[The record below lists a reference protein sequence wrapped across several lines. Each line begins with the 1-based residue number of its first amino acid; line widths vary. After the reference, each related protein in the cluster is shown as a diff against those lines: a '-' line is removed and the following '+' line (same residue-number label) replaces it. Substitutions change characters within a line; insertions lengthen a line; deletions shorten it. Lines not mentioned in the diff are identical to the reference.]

1 MSRLLLVLSILVL
14 LPGTSWAQTWETCR
28 GPAGPVSTEAPTLHD
43 CRPLEGVIDP
53 QGRELWLRSR
63 VSRPP
68 GTEPVALYVVGT
80 ASSEVWLNDR
90 RLGSNGRP
98 GSSRSAEIPGRYEAA
113 FLIPESAWGPNGSI
127 AVVHLSAFHG
137 SVDLAAPVAALKLA
151 PYPLPSRALPLVVVF
166 VLAGALL
173 AAAFAFGLIYVL
185 RRTGSSLTLASL
197 AAVAGLQA
205 ILESLR
211 TLMAYSYPVH
221 GWRLIGIWGLTA
233 VFALLLVSWTVSRFW
248 PKGRRPVM
256 CVALALIPLTALVPG
271 FDYKTAFALMTG
283 LVLSAV
289 TAGYGVRKG
298 LPASRLTLGW
308 LILFITAALTY
319 PAWLVDLSYFLF
331 AAAFLLP
338 LMMSEVVR
346 QGRDDRQREVAL
358 TRAVSRPDCL
368 TVTSSRGVE
377 RVPLA
382 DIIAVLGADDYVELR
397 LTDGRSLLHAARLDR
412 LEADLPAPFLR
423 IHRSVIA
430 SLTHARSLERSGG
443 RSRLLMQDGTA
454 LPISRNRLPT
464 TRGALEGAGS

>member
-1 MSRLLLVLSILVL
+1 MTRLLLVLSILLL
-14 LPGTSWAQTWETCR
+14 LPGAAWAQTWETCR
-28 GPAGPVSTEAPTLHD
+28 GHAGQTSNEAPKLHD
-43 CRPLEGVIDP
+43 CRPVEGVIDP
-53 QGRELWLRSR
+53 QGRELWLRSV

-98 GSSRSAEIPGRYEAA
+98 GSSRADEIPGRYEAA
-113 FLIPESAWGPNGSI
+113 FLIPESALGPNGSV
-127 AVVHLSAFHG
+127 AVVHLSGFHG
-137 SVDLAAPVAALKLA
+137 SVELAAPVPVLKLA
-151 PYPLPSRALPLVVVF
+151 PYPMPSRALPLVVVF
-166 VLAGALL
+166 VLAGALF

-211 TLMAYSYPVH
+211 TLIAYSYPVH
-221 GWRLIGIWGLTA
+221 GWRLIGIWALTA

-256 CVALALIPLTALVPG
+256 LVAVPMISLTMLVPG
-271 FDYKTAFALMTG
+271 FDYKTALALLIG
-283 LVLSAV
+283 LILSAI
-289 TAGYGVRKG
+289 TAGFGVRKG

-308 LILFITAALTY
+308 LILFIGAGLTY

-346 QGRDDRQREVAL
+346 LGRDDQQREVAL

-377 RVPLA
+377 RVPIA
-382 DIIAVLGADDYVELR
+382 DIVAVLGADDYVELR
-397 LTDGRSLLHAARLDR
+397 LTDGRSLLHSARLDR
-412 LEADLPAPFLR
+412 LEADLPSTFLR

-430 SLTHARSLERSGG
+430 SLTHARGLERSGG

-454 LPISRNRLPT
+454 LPISRNRVPAT
-464 TRGALEGAGS
+464 KSALEGAGS

>member
-1 MSRLLLVLSILVL
+1 
-14 LPGTSWAQTWETCR
+14 
-28 GPAGPVSTEAPTLHD
+28 
-43 CRPLEGVIDP
+43 
-53 QGRELWLRSR
+53 
-63 VSRPP
+63 
-68 GTEPVALYVVGT
+68 
-80 ASSEVWLNDR
+80 
-90 RLGSNGRP
+90 
-98 GSSRSAEIPGRYEAA
+98 
-113 FLIPESAWGPNGSI
+113 
-127 AVVHLSAFHG
+127 
-137 SVDLAAPVAALKLA
+137 VAALKLA

-308 LILFITAALTY
+308 LILFIAAALTY